1 MSHLPSKC
9 LLGGT
14 QNNYNMANPVA
25 ETGLLILYWFSVIFK
40 RFSKEINNYMHLLGK
55 IKLKDTVFIES
66 LPGTLLGAF
75 TCDNSLTPHGL
86 QSAFEDM
93 TEQVQ

>member
-1 MSHLPSKC
+1 
-9 LLGGT
+9 
-14 QNNYNMANPVA
+14 
-25 ETGLLILYWFSVIFK
+25 
-40 RFSKEINNYMHLLGK
+40 MHLLGK

-86 QSAFEDM
+86 QTAFEDM